1 MHEWRYIFKE
11 KRFLIIVFIALATVP
26 SVYAV
31 TFLNSVWN
39 TYGRISQLPVAV
51 VNLDHAAKQN
61 HKTIK
66 LGKSLAK
73 QLVDSDSMNFTQ
85 TSAKQAKKGLDDGKY
100 VMAIT
105 IPKNFSKNAASLSD
119 KNPKRMRLNYETSAG
134 HNFIASK
141 LSESAINKLVA
152 KVNAQVTRTYAKA
165 LYANLAKVGDGL
177 SDGAAGATKLKTG
190 TTKLQSGV
198 QTITTN
204 LNTLAAGTTT
214 LNTGINSFNNQ
225 LSTYING
232 VASASTGSKSL
243 ATGLSQLQAQTPT
256 LTTGITSL
264 NSGAQQLSTG
274 ITQYTAGVSKA
285 NTGAQ
290 QLNAGLKTMQAAVN
304 DNDVTTLQKG
314 LSTFQAGL
322 NKLNSSLSQSSTDTT
337 AITKTM
343 TTLATDLKTLSTGAQ
358 TQQATLTKNLATA
371 IQAANLTDEQ
381 AATIQK
387 AVQSSSDTAATTTVM
402 QDMQT
407 QLTTLASQ
415 LTTLKTTATEQQ
427 KELATG
433 VSALNSAFGTKDDT
447 TTLYGGMALYI
458 TQTQTGVAKLTTG
471 STTLADGLQTLT
483 DKGATL
489 KSGATTLANG
499 TKQLQQATPALV
511 SGINELTTG
520 GNTLTSGLSQLA
532 ANNSKI
538 TNGTNEL
545 ATGSQKL
552 DSGANQLA
560 TGQKQVGPALT
571 KLSNGETTLAN
582 SLTDGAQQIAD
593 QKGTSAI
600 YDQIAKPVLTKHTDQ
615 TKVANNGTG
624 MAPLMMSVGLYV
636 GLMAFNLLMDMVT
649 PHGKYK
655 NAFRYFIDK
664 TTLLAAFS
672 LASVAIL
679 AVGVHFILGLDA
691 LSTAKSVGV
700 LLIIELMFA
709 MIVST
714 LNLWLSRPGAF
725 LSLILLVL
733 QLSGAEGTYPIQ
745 LSNEFFATIRPY
757 LPMTYGIHALREAMM
772 IGGSISHDIWVM
784 LAITAVFAVTYTAYY
799 FTHGKQAL
807 RIYQKS

>member
-66 LGKSLAK
+66 IGKSLAK

-85 TSAKQAKKGLDDGKY
+85 TSAQQAKKGLDDGKY

-225 LSTYING
+225 LSTYTNG
-232 VASASTGSKSL
+232 VASASTG
-243 ATGLSQLQAQTPT
+243 AQE
-256 LTTGITSL
+256 
-264 NSGAQQLSTG
+264 
-274 ITQYTAGVSKA
+274 
-285 NTGAQ
+285 
-290 QLNAGLKTMQAAVN
+290 LNAGLKTMQAAVN
-304 DNDVTTLQKG
+304 NNKVTTLQEG

-322 NKLNSSLSQSSTDTT
+322 NKLNSSLSQSTTDTT
-337 AITKTM
+337 AITETM
-343 TTLATDLKTLSTGAQ
+343 STLVTDLTTLQ
-358 TQQATLTKNLATA
+358 TQQATLTKNLTTA

-381 AATIQK
+381 AAIIQK
-387 AVQSSSDTAATTTVM
+387 AISSSSNTTATATVK
-402 QDMQT
+402 QDINT
-407 QLTTLASQ
+407 QLS
-415 LTTLKTTATEQQ
+415 TLKSELTILETTATEQQ
-427 KELATG
+427 QELAAG
-433 VSALNSAFGTKDDT
+433 VNKLNSAFGSKNNAN
-447 TTLYGGMALYI
+447 TLYGGIESYI
-458 TQTQTGVAKLTTG
+458 TQTQTGITQLATG
-471 STTLADGLQTLT
+471 A
-483 DKGATL
+483 
-489 KSGATTLANG
+489 
-499 TKQLQQATPALV
+499 
-511 SGINELTTG
+511 
-520 GNTLTSGLSQLA
+520 NTLTSGLSQLA

-560 TGQKQVGPALT
+560 AGQKQVGPALT

-582 SLTDGAQQIAD
+582 SLADGAQQIAD

-624 MAPLMMSVGLYV
+624 
-636 GLMAFNLLMDMVT
+636 
-649 PHGKYK
+649 
-655 NAFRYFIDK
+655 
-664 TTLLAAFS
+664 
-672 LASVAIL
+672 
-679 AVGVHFILGLDA
+679 
-691 LSTAKSVGV
+691 
-700 LLIIELMFA
+700 
-709 MIVST
+709 
-714 LNLWLSRPGAF
+714 
-725 LSLILLVL
+725 
-733 QLSGAEGTYPIQ
+733 
-745 LSNEFFATIRPY
+745 
-757 LPMTYGIHALREAMM
+757 
-772 IGGSISHDIWVM
+772 
-784 LAITAVFAVTYTAYY
+784 
-799 FTHGKQAL
+799 
-807 RIYQKS
+807 

>member
-66 LGKSLAK
+66 IGKSLAK

-85 TSAKQAKKGLDDGKY
+85 TNAKQAKKGLDDGKY

-198 QTITTN
+198 QNITTN

-225 LSTYING
+225 LSTYTNG
-232 VASASTGSKSL
+232 VASASTG
-243 ATGLSQLQAQTPT
+243 AQE
-256 LTTGITSL
+256 
-264 NSGAQQLSTG
+264 
-274 ITQYTAGVSKA
+274 
-285 NTGAQ
+285 
-290 QLNAGLKTMQAAVN
+290 LNAGLKTMQAAVN
-304 DNDVTTLQKG
+304 NNKVTTLQEG

-322 NKLNSSLSQSSTDTT
+322 NKLNSSLSQSTTDTT
-337 AITKTM
+337 AITETM
-343 TTLATDLKTLSTGAQ
+343 STLVTDLTTLQ
-358 TQQATLTKNLATA
+358 TQQATLTKNLTTA

-381 AATIQK
+381 AAIIQK
-387 AVQSSSDTAATTTVM
+387 AISSSSNTTATATVK
-402 QDMQT
+402 QDINT
-407 QLTTLASQ
+407 QLS
-415 LTTLKTTATEQQ
+415 TLKSELTILETTATEQQ
-427 KELATG
+427 QELAAG
-433 VSALNSAFGTKDDT
+433 VNKLNSAFGSKNNAN
-447 TTLYGGMALYI
+447 TLYGGIESYI
-458 TQTQTGVAKLTTG
+458 TQTQTGITQLATG
-471 STTLADGLQTLT
+471 A
-483 DKGATL
+483 
-489 KSGATTLANG
+489 
-499 TKQLQQATPALV
+499 
-511 SGINELTTG
+511 
-520 GNTLTSGLSQLA
+520 NTLTSGLSQLA

-655 NAFRYFIDK
+655 NTFRYFIDK

-745 LSNEFFATIRPY
+745 LSNEFFASIRPY

>member
-66 LGKSLAK
+66 IGKSLAK

-85 TSAKQAKKGLDDGKY
+85 TNAKQAKKGLDDGKY

-225 LSTYING
+225 LSTYTNG
-232 VASASTGSKSL
+232 VASASTG
-243 ATGLSQLQAQTPT
+243 AQE
-256 LTTGITSL
+256 
-264 NSGAQQLSTG
+264 
-274 ITQYTAGVSKA
+274 
-285 NTGAQ
+285 
-290 QLNAGLKTMQAAVN
+290 LNAGLKTMQAAVN
-304 DNDVTTLQKG
+304 NNKVTTLQEG

-322 NKLNSSLSQSSTDTT
+322 NKLNSSLSQSTTDTT
-337 AITKTM
+337 AITETM
-343 TTLATDLKTLSTGAQ
+343 STLVTDLTTLQ
-358 TQQATLTKNLATA
+358 TQQATLTKNLTTA

-381 AATIQK
+381 AAIIQK
-387 AVQSSSDTAATTTVM
+387 AISSSSNTTATATVK
-402 QDMQT
+402 QDINT
-407 QLTTLASQ
+407 QLS
-415 LTTLKTTATEQQ
+415 TLKSELTILETTATEQQ
-427 KELATG
+427 QELAAG
-433 VSALNSAFGTKDDT
+433 VNKLNSAFGSKNNAN
-447 TTLYGGMALYI
+447 TLYGGIESYI
-458 TQTQTGVAKLTTG
+458 TQTQTGITQLATG
-471 STTLADGLQTLT
+471 A
-483 DKGATL
+483 
-489 KSGATTLANG
+489 
-499 TKQLQQATPALV
+499 
-511 SGINELTTG
+511 
-520 GNTLTSGLSQLA
+520 NTLTSGLSQLA

-655 NAFRYFIDK
+655 NTFRYFIDK

>member
-1 MHEWRYIFKE
+1 MANMSWRS
-11 KRFLIIVFIALATVP
+11 RFP
-26 SVYAV
+26 R
-31 TFLNSVWN
+31 TF
-39 TYGRISQLPVAV
+39 Q
-51 VNLDHAAKQN
+51 
-61 HKTIK
+61 
-66 LGKSLAK
+66 
-73 QLVDSDSMNFTQ
+73 
-85 TSAKQAKKGLDDGKY
+85 
-100 VMAIT
+100 
-105 IPKNFSKNAASLSD
+105 KNAASLSD

-177 SDGAAGATKLKTG
+177 SDGATGATKLKTG

-225 LSTYING
+225 LSTYTNG
-232 VASASTGSKSL
+232 VASASTG
-243 ATGLSQLQAQTPT
+243 AQE
-256 LTTGITSL
+256 
-264 NSGAQQLSTG
+264 
-274 ITQYTAGVSKA
+274 
-285 NTGAQ
+285 
-290 QLNAGLKTMQAAVN
+290 LNAGLKTMQAAVN
-304 DNDVTTLQKG
+304 NNKVTTLQEG

-322 NKLNSSLSQSSTDTT
+322 NKLNSSLSQSTTDTT
-337 AITKTM
+337 AITETM
-343 TTLATDLKTLSTGAQ
+343 STLVTDLTTLQ
-358 TQQATLTKNLATA
+358 TQQATLTKNLTTA

-381 AATIQK
+381 AAIIQK
-387 AVQSSSDTAATTTVM
+387 AISSSSNTTATATVK
-402 QDMQT
+402 QDINT
-407 QLTTLASQ
+407 QLS
-415 LTTLKTTATEQQ
+415 TLKSELTILETTATEQQ
-427 KELATG
+427 QELAAG
-433 VSALNSAFGTKDDT
+433 VNKLISAFGSKNNAN
-447 TTLYGGMALYI
+447 TLYGGIESYI
-458 TQTQTGVAKLTTG
+458 TQTQTGITQLATG
-471 STTLADGLQTLT
+471 A
-483 DKGATL
+483 
-489 KSGATTLANG
+489 
-499 TKQLQQATPALV
+499 
-511 SGINELTTG
+511 
-520 GNTLTSGLSQLA
+520 NTLTSGLSQLA

-655 NAFRYFIDK
+655 NTFRYFIDK